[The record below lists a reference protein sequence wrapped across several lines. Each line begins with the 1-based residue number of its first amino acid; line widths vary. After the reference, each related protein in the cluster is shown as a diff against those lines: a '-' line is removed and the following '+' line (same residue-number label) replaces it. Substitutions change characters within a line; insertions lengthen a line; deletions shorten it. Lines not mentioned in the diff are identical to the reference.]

1 MQPSH
6 PNHPCEPFTRVQ
18 KLKRKVPIS
27 MSTDMSEMVR
37 MSIDYSLKKDGNR
50 AKLYFGARDCTS
62 ASYSSA
68 QDGCRRNR
76 LLLSVRP
83 RCLSLRDRGY

>member
-37 MSIDYSLKKDGNR
+37 MSIDYSLKKAGNR
-50 AKLYFGARDCTS
+50 AKLYISALEIVPQPLALQHKMDAEGTDCC
-62 ASYSSA
+62 Y
-68 QDGCRRNR
+68 Q
-76 LLLSVRP
+76 
-83 RCLSLRDRGY
+83 